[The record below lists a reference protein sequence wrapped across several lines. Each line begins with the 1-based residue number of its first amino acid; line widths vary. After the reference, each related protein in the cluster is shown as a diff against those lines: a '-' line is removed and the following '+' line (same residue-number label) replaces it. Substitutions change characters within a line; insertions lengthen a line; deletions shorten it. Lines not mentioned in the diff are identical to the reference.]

1 MKIYLKLYVEI
12 SDTKLCILNTSLKF
26 YSDGVALSEK
36 AAKAEKLR
44 KAKKL
49 KLGINNPNDKIKID
63 KIQTKPYYFGIK
75 NVAKHAKEIGITY
88 RCSVRRK

>member
-1 MKIYLKLYVEI
+1 MSK
-12 SDTKLCILNTSLKF
+12 
-26 YSDGVALSEK
+26 K
-36 AAKAEKLR
+36 AAQAEILR
-44 KAKKL
+44 KAKRL
-49 KLGINNPNDKIKID
+49 KLDINNINDKDKIV